1 MEAYQVDEIAPGA
14 IPDITSMTNHELD
27 IAMAYY
33 RMGMEAGRSLGF
45 DDGYRRAEADLAAVQ
60 RQAVASARAAANGP
74 TYAQL
79 AELRGEPERAER
91 ARQDEQRIMNAPP
104 VGPAR
109 TASDPGNTANARNAS
124 NASTAAASQALHH
137 GQAAEQATPVPGPAP
152 PEVPM
157 EIAALD
163 RIRNLPG
170 VGRRPDLRPIAAR
183 TPVHRPPPAHGASH
197 GYSRSV

>member
-1 MEAYQVDEIAPGA
+1 MEAYQVDETVLGA
-14 IPDITSMTNHELD
+14 IPDITQMTNHELD

-33 RMGMEAGRSLGF
+33 RMGMEAGRSQGF

-60 RQAVASARAAANGP
+60 RQAVASARAATNGP

-91 ARQDEQRIMNAPP
+91 ARQDEQRIMSAPP

-109 TASDPGNTANARNAS
+109 TASDPGNTANAS

-137 GQAAEQATPVPGPAP
+137 GQADAQPTPVSGPAP

-157 EIAALD
+157 EIAALS

-170 VGRRPDLRPIAAR
+170 VGKRPDLRPIAAR
-183 TPVHRPPPAHGASH
+183 TPVRRPPPAHGAPH
-197 GYSRSV
+197 GYSRSA